1 MNVMAK
7 KSVACRRWLV
17 GKAVLCL
24 LQLAER
30 GGHGLQEEVGL
41 LEQVSKL
48 YRSTVLTLMLA
59 KAKFCVLV
67 FFNRADFI
75 CGRLV
80 TDMVCQPVPSPWLQP
95 HLSTGDLTCLRY
107 PHHT

>member
-7 KSVACRRWLV
+7 KSLACRRWLV

-59 KAKFCVLV
+59 KAKFCVLFL
-67 FFNRADFI
+67 FFLIGLISFVGDWSLTWFAS
-75 CGRLV
+75 
-80 TDMVCQPVPSPWLQP
+80 QSPL
-95 HLSTGDLTCLRY
+95 LGCS
-107 PHHT
+107 HTSALGT